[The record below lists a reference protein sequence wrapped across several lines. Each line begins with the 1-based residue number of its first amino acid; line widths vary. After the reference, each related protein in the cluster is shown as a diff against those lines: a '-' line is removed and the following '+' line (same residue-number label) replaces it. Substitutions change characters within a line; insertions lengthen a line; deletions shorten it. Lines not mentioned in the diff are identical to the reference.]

1 MSSRPETGRPGTWG
15 NDQAEAEPEN
25 TEKIKTDV
33 FGNIRHN
40 KVAQVEDAFAAG
52 FPIDSRDEHGNTALH
67 ISCQNGQ
74 KRLAKLCIKYGANP
88 DTTNHMGNT
97 SLHYAIGYGYEA
109 LSKYL
114 ISHGADDS
122 IMNLNGQSPYEM
134 VDKK

>member
-1 MSSRPETGRPGTWG
+1 
-15 NDQAEAEPEN
+15 
-25 TEKIKTDV
+25 
-33 FGNIRHN
+33 
-40 KVAQVEDAFAAG
+40 
-52 FPIDSRDEHGNTALH
+52 
-67 ISCQNGQ
+67 
-74 KRLAKLCIKYGANP
+74 
-88 DTTNHMGNT
+88 MGNT